1 MKDYLTKR
9 ERLEMWEVMEWIT
22 GVLGFFWLGAAY
34 SWKLAAIVFLIVS
47 YLRIHLQ
54 RHILMATDDTL

>member
-1 MKDYLTKR
+1 
-9 ERLEMWEVMEWIT
+9 MWEVMEWIT